1 MKPVKRPF
9 EEKDEAKGDEGAG
22 KMIRR
27 RDSLC
32 EEGDE
37 GIDCVRRGM
46 KGGVGVAR
54 VAAIRPSLALAGPR
68 LE

>member
-37 GIDCVRRGM
+37 GIHCVRRGL
-46 KGGVGVAR
+46 KGVAR
-54 VAAIRPSLALAGPR
+54 VAAIRPSLALAGPP
-68 LE
+68 